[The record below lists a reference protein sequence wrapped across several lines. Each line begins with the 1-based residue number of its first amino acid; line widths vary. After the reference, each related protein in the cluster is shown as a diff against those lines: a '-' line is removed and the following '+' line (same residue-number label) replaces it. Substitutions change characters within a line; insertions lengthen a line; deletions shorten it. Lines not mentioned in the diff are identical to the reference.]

1 MTAIETHIKR
11 VHEKLQLVLT
21 KYNKLQIENEQHKK
35 TIASLQLNDD
45 NQKTIIVDLEEKLLL
60 IKAQLAVLDDTEK
73 KILEKKINTYIKNID
88 SCISLLSHKNDE

>member
-21 KYNKLQIENEQHKK
+21 KYNKLQIENEQYKK
-35 TIASLQLNDD
+35 TIASLQLNDND
-45 NQKTIIVDLEEKLLL
+45 QKKIIVDLEEKLLL
-60 IKAQLAVLDDTEK
+60 IKAQLAVLDDSEK
-73 KILEKKINTYIKNID
+73 KLLEKKINTYIKNID